1 MEGADFSQRCPIS
14 VPLRSQR
21 SPGLSHRVFS
31 IWDFC
36 LPFEAAPRIYSFLR
50 QLFRCTAPHN
60 VPRDNKPGSAVS
72 LVSQNVDAVLFSGN
86 SQAPPPQLLCG
97 RLHTNT
103 SVDARHCPCAA
114 PRPLRPPPA
123 WLSALAV
130 AEAFGQSIF
139 YARCALLLTT
149 RCRISRGRHR
159 DVSARTHPLGK
170 TSSSRLGRTR

>member
-86 SQAPPPQLLCG
+86 SHAPPPLNCFAAVSTPIRLSTPATVLARLRVRSDRLLPG
-97 RLHTNT
+97 
-103 SVDARHCPCAA
+103 S
-114 PRPLRPPPA
+114 
-123 WLSALAV
+123 
-130 AEAFGQSIF
+130 
-139 YARCALLLTT
+139 ALLLLPKLLA
-149 RCRISRGRHR
+149 RVFSMHDARYCLLRGAASLEV
-159 DVSARTHPLGK
+159 DTVT
-170 TSSSRLGRTR
+170 

>member
-86 SQAPPPQLLCG
+86 SHAPPPS
-97 RLHTNT
+97 T
-103 SVDARHCPCAA
+103 A
-114 PRPLRPPPA
+114 LRPSPHQYVCRRPP
-123 WLSALAV
+123 LSLRGSASAPTASCLA
-130 AEAFGQSIF
+130 QRS
-139 YARCALLLTT
+139 CC
-149 RCRISRGRHR
+149 CRSFWPEYFLCTMRATAYYEVPHLSR
-159 DVSARTHPLGK
+159 STP
-170 TSSSRLGRTR
+170 